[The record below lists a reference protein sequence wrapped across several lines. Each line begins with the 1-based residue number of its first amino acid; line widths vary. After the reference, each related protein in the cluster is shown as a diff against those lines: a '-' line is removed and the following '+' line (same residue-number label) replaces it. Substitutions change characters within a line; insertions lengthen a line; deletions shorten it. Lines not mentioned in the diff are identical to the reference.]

1 MSRHYTTQ
9 ADSRRNWMQRMST
22 PAPRRVHLEPQYT
35 LAEFAALVGAPPG
48 KVRTEFQIRTPNA
61 QAPHGEQRKARVTY
75 PLSDLRRWWASH
87 A

>member
-35 LAEFAALVGAPPG
+35 LREFATLVGADVN
-48 KVRTEFQIRTPNA
+48 KLRTEFQLRTPA
-61 QAPHGEQRKARVTY
+61 AAAPHGEQYKTRVTY